1 MIKALRLLF
10 IISMAIIGLI
20 IAYKLEIGQP
30 LLGAI
35 AGGICGTIMV
45 LLERAL
51 ARRSAREIVALFVG
65 LAIGLFIANAIAL
78 VLVQLPFLRQSII
91 RYFIFPF
98 INIMIGY
105 LGIITTLR
113 KKSEFAFLNIFLN
126 PPKERKVA
134 LLDTSVIIDGRI
146 ADIAE
151 LGFLEGTSI
160 VPRFILREL
169 QYIADSPDPL
179 KRARGRRGLDILKKL
194 QALSN
199 IEVRIEDV
207 DLSEKEVDLKLV
219 RLAELKD
226 AKIITND
233 YNLNKIAAIRGVTAL
248 NLNELAA
255 VLKPVYL
262 PGEEIKIRLVKRGK
276 EIGQAVGYLDDGTMV
291 VVDNGST
298 KIGREITC
306 VVTSLLQTAAGRMIF
321 SKTKEE

>member
-1 MIKALRLLF
+1 MIHALRFVF
-10 IISMAIIGLI
+10 IVSMAIIGFI
-20 IAYKLEIGQP
+20 IAAKLDVRQP
-30 LLGAI
+30 FLGAA
-35 AGGICGTIMV
+35 AGAICAFIMA

-51 ARRSAREIVALFVG
+51 ARRSAREIVAVFVG
-65 LAIGLFIANAIAL
+65 LGIGLFIANVIAW
-78 VLVQLPFLRQSII
+78 VLVQIPFLQEF

-98 INIMIGY
+98 LNIMTGY
-105 LGIITTLR
+105 LGILTALR
-113 KKSEFAFLNIFLN
+113 KKGEFAFLNIFLN
-126 PPKERKVA
+126 SSSEKKIA

-160 VPRFILREL
+160 VPRFVLREL

-194 QALSN
+194 QSLSD
-199 IEVRIEDV
+199 IEVRIEDA
-207 DLSEKEVDLKLV
+207 DLPEKEVDLKLV
-219 RLAELKD
+219 RLAELKG

-233 YNLNKIAAIRGVTAL
+233 YNLNKIASIRGVRAL

-262 PGEEIKIRLVKRGK
+262 PGEEIKIKLVKRGK

-298 KIGREITC
+298 RIGREVTC
-306 VVTSLLQTAAGRMIF
+306 IVTSLLQTAAGRMIF

>member
-1 MIKALRLLF
+1 MIKALRFVFVASL
-10 IISMAIIGLI
+10 AIIGFV
-20 IAYKLEIGQP
+20 IALYVAKLSQP
-30 LLGAI
+30 LLGAV
-35 AGGICGTIMV
+35 AGGICGTLMV

-51 ARRSAREIVALFVG
+51 VRRSAREIAALFVG
-65 LAIGLFIANAIAL
+65 LGLGLAIANLIAL
-78 VLVQLPFLRQSII
+78 VLVQIPFLKEFGT
-91 RYFIFPF
+91 FIFPF
-98 INIMIGY
+98 LNIMIGY
-105 LGIITTLR
+105 LGIITALR

-126 PPKERKVA
+126 PPKDRRNIV
-134 LLDTSVIIDGRI
+134 LDTSVIIDGRI
-146 ADIAE
+146 ADIIE
-151 LGFLEGTSI
+151 LGFLDGVSL

-194 QALSN
+194 QGLTN
-199 IEVRIEDV
+199 IEVRIEDAE
-207 DLSEKEVDLKLV
+207 LPEKEVDLKLV

-233 YNLNKIAAIRGVTAL
+233 YNLNKIASIRGVTAL

-298 KIGREITC
+298 KIGREVTC
-306 VVTSLLQTAAGRMIF
+306 IVTSLLQTAAGRMIF
-321 SKTKEE
+321 SKIKEE